1 MAIETVEDIIEEI
14 LDTIGVYGSC
24 HDQCFG
30 QTSCRV
36 CAYSDLNSR
45 LRAAFA
51 IEYKLKHV
59 QLTG

>member
-24 HDQCFG
+24 HDQCMG
-30 QTSCRV
+30 EMSCRV
-36 CAYSDLNSR
+36 CAYSSLNSR
-45 LRAAFA
+45 FREAFS

-59 QLTG
+59 RLTD